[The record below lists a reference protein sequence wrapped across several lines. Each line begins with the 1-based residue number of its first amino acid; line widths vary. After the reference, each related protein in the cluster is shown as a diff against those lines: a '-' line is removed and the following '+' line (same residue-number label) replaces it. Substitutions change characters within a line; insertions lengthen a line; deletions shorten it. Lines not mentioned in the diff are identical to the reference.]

1 MREETIAVRGE
12 CVQSAVCEGICEE
25 YLTIHSKWSG
35 RNRCRRALRLSAGVR
50 LVRDYDPTFSEL
62 PMTLP
67 PGLSYP
73 LECVREKYQQG
84 NQHKAFL

>member
-1 MREETIAVRGE
+1 MLSMKESVKNTSLFTATRVEETGAEKLSICLLVRGWS
-12 CVQSAVCEGICEE
+12 VIMS
-25 YLTIHSKWSG
+25 LHS
-35 RNRCRRALRLSAGVR
+35 L
-50 LVRDYDPTFSEL
+50 YL